1 MPELNIDFINQGK
14 AQGNVAN
21 MLANNGKLDIG
32 RMRPYVGRD
41 GRTYETVWNGGNPK
55 LPTSYSVR
63 PIQANATLR
72 RDEWKTLD
80 DAILDVS
87 RFRLGGIQDLIDK
100 NLVYNLG
107 NAMGTT
113 VLEWHDLSE
122 GMEANMTMDGIT
134 RGTGDRIK
142 YQYNYL
148 PIPIIHVDYE
158 INARVLAASRN
169 MSNPID
175 TTDAERAARRI
186 MEKLEALLFTNVT
199 YSFGEKDSRTN
210 NTIYSYVNH
219 PDRNLIAIGT
229 NWDAL
234 PAAGL
239 GLAILSQV
247 LSMKQASINKYHY
260 GPWMLYIP
268 TAYETVIDKD
278 YDTVTPQT
286 SIRER
291 ILKISNIQGIKT
303 IDTLPANNVLLVQMT
318 SDNVRLVRGLGLQ
331 NIEWAEEGK
340 MVTKYKVITIQVPQV
355 RSDQNK
361 RLGIVHL
368 C

>member
-1 MPELNIDFINQGK
+1 
-14 AQGNVAN
+14 
-21 MLANNGKLDIG
+21 
-32 RMRPYVGRD
+32 MRPYVGRD

-268 TAYETVIDKD
+268 TAYETIIDKD